1 MGKREKFLKELSL
14 NLGEVKDKDKIV
26 DKYTTLIYKRIK
38 DGEKFD
44 DIVKSLGSISSIVKK
59 ETTKKDFIKDVHN
72 FLKKIIIKIK
82 KFFFKLFSKIKKTNE
97 NKSVPSTLKI
107 NNNKKF
113 WLIFLEVF
121 LFLLASYIAIFFMV
135 SVLAVMDGV
144 KVYGIT
150 IVLFSI
156 LSINFIFIDIVN
168 KKRLGIQYNI
178 RKYYMII
185 VFLIIMIA
193 SGVAYT
199 TYSYFK
205 IDFVNVPNEKYNLT
219 YKELTYRLV
228 KGQKTD
234 IYFNSWYK
242 VSYSLNYDEELKN
255 KVRIVVKYNESFYD
269 LNSQNDEGDIYIS
282 LVNDK
287 RDMISMYINNLKD
300 NKIYNEKELSRYL
313 IKIYV
318 NEDDYKRLVIHN

>member
-14 NLGEVKDKDKIV
+14 NLGEIENKDKIV
-26 DKYTTLIYKRIK
+26 EKYTSLIYKRSK
-38 DGEKFD
+38 SGEKFD
-44 DIVKSLGSISSIVKK
+44 DIVKSLGPISSIVKK
-59 ETTKKDFIKDVHN
+59 ETTKKKSFKNFSD
-72 FLKKIIIKIK
+72 FLKEIIIKIK
-82 KFFFKLFSKIKKTNE
+82 KFFIKLLSKIKKS
-97 NKSVPSTLKI
+97 NKKVIVHSSFKI
-107 NNNKKF
+107 NNKKNL
-113 WLIFLEVF
+113 WLIFLEII
-121 LFLLASYIAIFFMV
+121 LFLLAAYISVFFMV

-144 KVYGIT
+144 KVYGIA

-156 LSINFIFIDIVN
+156 LAINFIFVDIVN
-168 KKRLGIQYNI
+168 KKRLGMAYNI
-178 RKYYMII
+178 RKYYMLIT
-185 VFLIIMIA
+185 FLIIMIA

-205 IDFVNVPNEKYNLT
+205 IDFVNTPNEKYNLT
-219 YKELTYRLV
+219 YKELTYRLA

-255 KVRIVVKYNESFYD
+255 RVRIVVKYNESFYD
-269 LNSQNDEGDIYIS
+269 LNSQNDEGDIYVS

-318 NEDDYKRLVIHN
+318 NEDDYKKLVIHN